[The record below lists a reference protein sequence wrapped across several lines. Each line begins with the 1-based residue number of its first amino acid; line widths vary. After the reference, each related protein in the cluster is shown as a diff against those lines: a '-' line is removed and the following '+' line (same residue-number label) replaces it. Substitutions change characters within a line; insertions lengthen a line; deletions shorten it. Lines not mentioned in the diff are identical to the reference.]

1 MDPNIWGPH
10 GWIFLHTI
18 TLNYPKTPTEQDKQN
33 YKNFFNNLL
42 YVLPCNNCAHN
53 YQLHLKKYPIH
64 NFLNTRTH
72 LIKWLIQIHNEVNSI
87 LNKPQFSYSDFKK
100 KYKFLYNNQ
109 ENPLYNRYF
118 IYIIISFILFILFI
132 LYYFKSDIYSYL
144 YPYLYPYL

>member
-10 GWIFLHTI
+10 AWMFLHTI

-42 YVLPCNNCAHN
+42 YVLPCANCAHN

-64 NFLNTRTH
+64 NFLNTRNH
-72 LIKWLIQIHNEVNSI
+72 LIKWLIKIHNEVNTI
-87 LNKPQFSYSDFKK
+87 LNKPQFSYSEFKK
-100 KYKFLYNNQ
+100 KYKSIYNNQ
-109 ENPLYNRYF
+109 DNPLFNKYF
-118 IYIIISFILFILFI
+118 IAILTIFIICM

-144 YPYLYPYL
+144 QLDL